1 MSLFPTKIHSLR
13 QYDIA
18 GAGGVL
24 LDLVSVSQEWT
35 ELFNSK
41 SLPVG
46 QAAIWELVALSVNDF
61 EWRWVQ
67 SFLTDF
73 NENEVRGRRYKA

>member
-24 LDLVSVSQEWT
+24 LDLVSVSQEWA

-46 QAAIWELVALSVNDF
+46 QAAIWESVGLPVNGF

-73 NENEVRGRRYKA
+73 NENEVRGRGSKA